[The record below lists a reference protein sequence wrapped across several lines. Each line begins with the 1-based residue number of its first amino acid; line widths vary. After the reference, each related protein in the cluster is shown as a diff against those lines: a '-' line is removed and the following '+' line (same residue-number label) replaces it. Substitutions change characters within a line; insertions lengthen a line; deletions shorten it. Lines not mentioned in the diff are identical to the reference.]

1 MSIADRS
8 QAKSRR
14 AALVSGLLAAF
25 VTSSVV
31 SWLTPDGNLVVT
43 LVPGLAV
50 GLAVFGL
57 VRWRFGRGGRHDSLR
72 MRR

>member
-1 MSIADRS
+1 MNIADRS

-14 AALVSGLLAAF
+14 TAIVSGLIAA
-25 VTSSVV
+25 VVISSVV

-57 VRWRFGRGGRHDSLR
+57 VRWRLRRGEAA
-72 MRR
+72 